1 MRKVYVLSADTCKS
15 WGASI
20 YIFAICDS
28 MEKALEEQKK
38 MTCHSTIT
46 EVEINNF
53 KPRYFGGY
61 VE

>member
-1 MRKVYVLSADTCKS
+1 MTVYVVSADTYKG

-20 YIFAICDS
+20 YIFAICDT

-38 MTCHSTIT
+38 VRGYSTIK
-46 EVEINNF
+46 EVKMNEFN
-53 KPRYFGGY
+53 PVYLGGY